1 MMRACV
7 GLLTAGLLVSACG
20 DDGSPSSEPVEGEPA
35 EDALERQ
42 VRFLT
47 DGQTGRAYA
56 EIHPAQQ
63 ELFTADEYAACV
75 GESVGGL
82 QVERFDVKETFIEE
96 ITIPATDLTVEATA
110 ITAELVTNLGID
122 TDTFHEVD
130 VDGEWRFT
138 VSLAQDIID
147 GTC

>member
-1 MMRACV
+1 MLRMRV
-7 GLLTAGLLVSACG
+7 GLLAVGLLVSACG
-20 DDGSPSSEPVEGEPA
+20 DDDSPSSEPVEGESA

-42 VRFLT
+42 IRFLT
-47 DGQTGRAYA
+47 DGQTRRAYA

-63 ELFTADEYAACV
+63 ELFTADHYDACV
-75 GESVGGL
+75 GESAGGI
-82 QVERFDVKETFIEE
+82 QVEEINIIETFTEE
-96 ITIPATDLTVEATA
+96 ITIPATDLVVEATA
-110 ITAELVTNLGID
+110 ITAELVTSRGTD

-130 VDGEWRFT
+130 VDGEWKFT